1 MIRNKEYFANL
12 QKCYNPSVEFGDFT
26 RSHSSDEVLSPTEKI
41 DRQNSNNKVPSS
53 GTKFLKRSHTYSV
66 LSLYRQGQEDISAP
80 SVSSFSRIIEKRE
93 SLAEDK
99 EEGAEEKIFSESLSD
114 EDYDDEERERNRSI
128 QKLRG
133 ILKSKFKADAIV
145 RNIKFRLE
153 DHDKM
158 GDQRKFPKKTKRI
171 LRSPPPCDLYLR
183 QRISDTSEDDPDH
196 DDDGDAN
203 DDNSLL
209 SPMANSN
216 FLSPSPKSKAH
227 FAFCTNVSRSS
238 SEHKIQEETYHQH
251 YESSFCDSD
260 KAKRVLGL
268 LPTYPHTPKVSS
280 PLPRD
285 VELSELER
293 KSIQR
298 RLSVKPSFTRFF
310 CQYISKMISIFR
322 TATNTAIIAPPDYR
336 MSPSNS
342 GTLGFYEQF
351 IKDEKK
357 DQETEQEEE
366 EDDSY
371 SESEMDD
378 SVKILK

>member
-26 RSHSSDEVLSPTEKI
+26 RSHSSEEVLGPTKI
-41 DRQNSNNKVPSS
+41 DRQNSSNSS
-53 GTKFLKRSHTYSV
+53 STKFLKRSHTYSV
-66 LSLYRQGQEDISAP
+66 LSLYRQGQEDIP
-80 SVSSFSRIIEKRE
+80 SVSAFSRIIEKRE
-93 SLAEDK
+93 SLAEEK
-99 EEGAEEKIFSESLSD
+99 EEAEKIFSESLSH
-114 EDYDDEERERNRSI
+114 EDYDDEETERNRSI

-153 DHDKM
+153 DHDKI
-158 GDQRKFPKKTKRI
+158 GDQRKFPKKTKRT

-183 QRISDTSEDDPDH
+183 QRLTDAPEDDVE
-196 DDDGDAN
+196 DDVDGDDTN
-203 DDNSLL
+203 GLL
-209 SPMANSN
+209 SPMTKSN
-216 FLSPSPKSKAH
+216 FFSPSPKSKAH
-227 FAFCTNVSRSS
+227 FAFCTSVSRSS
-238 SEHKIQEETYHQH
+238 SECQIQENYQN
-251 YESSFCDSD
+251 YESSFSDSD

-268 LPTYPHTPKVSS
+268 LPTYPHTPKVCS

-310 CQYISKMISIFR
+310 WQHISLSKIICIFR

-336 MSPSNS
+336 MSPSTS

-357 DQETEQEEE
+357 DPETEQEDEE
-366 EDDSY
+366 EEEEDSY
-371 SESEMDD
+371 SEIEMDD